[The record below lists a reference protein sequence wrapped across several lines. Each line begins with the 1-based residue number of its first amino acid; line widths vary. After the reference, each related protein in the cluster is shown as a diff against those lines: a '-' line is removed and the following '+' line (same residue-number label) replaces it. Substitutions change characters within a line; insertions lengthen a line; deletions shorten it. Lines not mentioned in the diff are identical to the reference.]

1 LSCLKPSSLPS
12 AASEEPQV
20 CPKVLGCHILHIAS
34 FMSSSINT
42 AERYPNT
49 AVQRL
54 PSKVLHHT
62 VTNT

>member
-1 LSCLKPSSLPS
+1 
-12 AASEEPQV
+12 V